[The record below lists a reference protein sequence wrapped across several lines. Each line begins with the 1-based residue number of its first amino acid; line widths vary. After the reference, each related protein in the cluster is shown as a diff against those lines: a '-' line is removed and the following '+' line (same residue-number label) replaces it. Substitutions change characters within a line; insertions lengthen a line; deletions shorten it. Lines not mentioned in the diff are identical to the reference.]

1 MKKLLIVGSSTV
13 HTGNFCRLVSQDFD
27 EILLITDGDHATLE
41 DIPREHAGFS
51 LRSPLRIGKNIKKIR
66 SIVARFRP
74 DIIHVQ
80 QAGTEA
86 WLVLR
91 AVKGMKIPVIVT
103 AWGSDV
109 LVSPGRGLFYR
120 RMLNYILAHADALTC
135 DSYHVAAKMQEFSGN
150 RSLDITLAN
159 FGINIEHLGLPKERI
174 IYSNRLHKPLYNLD
188 LILKAFKA
196 SLDRGYFSGWK
207 LVMAGEGEETG
218 RLQGLAKELGIDGLV
233 DFPGWLDRETNSA
246 FYEKASIFVSIP
258 SSDATAISLLE
269 AMASGCI
276 PVLSNLPANHEWV
289 IDGYNGIIAT
299 DLQSNFLERALLLEQ
314 KKTAVINAE
323 IITGK
328 GTRDAN
334 RLRFLELYERILSR

>member
-1 MKKLLIVGSSTV
+1 V
-13 HTGNFCRLVSQDFD
+13 HTGNFCHLVSKGFD

-41 DIPREHAGFS
+41 DIPRKHAGFS
-51 LRSPLRIGKNIKKIR
+51 LRNPLRIGKNIKRIR
-66 SIVARFRP
+66 SLVESFRP

-91 AVKGMKIPVIVT
+91 AVHGLKIPVIVT

-109 LVSPGRGLFYR
+109 LVSPGRGIFYR
-120 RMLNYILAHADALTC
+120 RMLNYILGHADALTC
-135 DSYHVAAKMQEFSGN
+135 DSYHVAAKMQEFAGN
-150 RSLDITLAN
+150 QSLDITLAN
-159 FGINIEHLGLPKERI
+159 FGINIERMGLPKEKL

-188 LILKAFKA
+188 LILKAFKS

-218 RLQGLAKELGIDGLV
+218 SLKSLAKELGIEELV
-233 DFPGWLDRETNSA
+233 DFPGWLNRETNSA

-299 DLQSNFLERALLLEQ
+299 DLHSNFLEKSLMMDPQ
-314 KKTAVINAE
+314 KTAAINKE
-323 IITGK
+323 IIEDK

-334 RLRFLELYERILSR
+334 RRKFIDLYERILSR